1 MQDMIIHKDSE
12 SLVRNLIV
20 RSRLETFL
28 VAYYCLIRT
37 WQGRALLLP
46 DHTLDVEKAYAAWLS
61 GELDE
66 RFYPETDDED
76 SPLYEARKNYEALIE
91 TRAAQTEAFQKAM
104 QDVETLNTV
113 GVDIH
118 NTIHGIPYLVG
129 YGTIEQDQLE
139 T

>member
-1 MQDMIIHKDSE
+1 MIIHKDSE
-12 SLVRNLIV
+12 VLVRNLLA

-46 DHTLDVEKAYAAWLS
+46 DHTLDVEKAYAAWLA

-66 RFYPETDDED
+66 RFYPETDDVS
-76 SPLYEARKNYEALIE
+76 SPLYEARSNYEKLIK
-91 TRAAQTEAFQKAM
+91 TRAAQTEAFQKAI
-104 QDVETLNTV
+104 QDVETLNKV

-118 NTIHGIPYLVG
+118 NTVHGIPYLVG
-129 YGTIEQDQLE
+129 YGTIDPDQLE